1 MEAAWIWSLIRELG
15 TSLVVQTVKSL
26 PAVPETWVW
35 FLGQKDPLKKG
46 MATHASILAWKI
58 PWMEEPGESMG
69 WQRVEHNWVTSLFS
83 FQETKN
89 LLHGTVKKEKN
100 FNKIFKNEGPSQN
113 CFPLKKK
120 KTFKLISLFDYY
132 TLVRIYR
139 W

>member
-1 MEAAWIWSLIRELG
+1 
-15 TSLVVQTVKSL
+15 
-26 PAVPETWVW
+26 
-35 FLGQKDPLKKG
+35 
-46 MATHASILAWKI
+46 
-58 PWMEEPGESMG
+58 MEEPGELQSMG

-120 KTFKLISLFDYY
+120 KKTFKLI
-132 TLVRIYR
+132 
-139 W
+139 